1 MNNARITL
9 VVIALVACVMTMA
22 QPPLKG
28 IKMGKPTKEELT
40 MTTYEADKDA
50 VALVLLNKKDVYY
63 DVNAR
68 GLVTFWEVKRR
79 VKVLKEEGKEAANYY
94 FDYYCPESGGDAP
107 SVSGLKA
114 TAYNMVDGK
123 VVATKMK
130 NDMVFKER
138 LSPSMMRIKITVP
151 QVVVGTVIEI
161 EYKLQ
166 SVYYDYLP
174 NWYAQSEYP
183 TLYAEYDMM
192 IPDWFQFNFD
202 QRGMTQLQSTS
213 EEETQTL
220 NFNGISESVN
230 CNHYKFY
237 GHNLEAMKTPDYVWC
252 PSDFSAQ
259 VNTDLRSLQLPGQ
272 LVKVFT
278 LTWQDIDKRLINDED
293 FGGRM
298 RKSNPLKDDMTKAG
312 IYEMEDTLQKM
323 IATYQ
328 LLMKRVKWNGNYALW
343 GSKSGDVLKQ
353 GTGDN
358 ADINFILIRMLR
370 DAGMTAQPIVMSRR
384 DRPRTSV
391 VMPDLGA
398 LNTFVVAVPIGGKV
412 YYIDASCEL
421 GYPNALPPVLLPNQV
436 HVVNPD
442 AQYGWTNIQS
452 VSNSIT
458 NVSIRAKLLEDGVLT
473 GNLVEARTMNSAL
486 DLRTQ
491 FKNTTDS
498 AALVASRWK
507 DFEISDYQIEGHRS
521 FGRGLREEFNFTKSC
536 SVMDG
541 KIFLMP
547 LVDEVMTE
555 SPFTEEKRTLPVE
568 FPYLHNITVTS
579 EITIPDGYVVED
591 VSSGKIQHTEDNGMS
606 WQASTSVDGNVVKTM
621 FRFNLRKCTFLS
633 DEYGTVRQMMA
644 NIAEH
649 NSSMI
654 TIRKQ

>member
-1 MNNARITL
+1 M
-9 VVIALVACVMTMA
+9 ACTMAMA

-50 VALVLLNKKDVYY
+50 AAVVLLNKKDIHY

-68 GLVTFWEVKRR
+68 GLVTYWEVKRR
-79 VKVLKEEGKEAANYY
+79 VKVLKEEGKDAANYH
-94 FDYYCPESGGDAP
+94 FDYYCPKSGGDAP
-107 SVSGLKA
+107 LVSGLKA

-123 VVATKMK
+123 LVATKMK

-138 LSPSMMRIKITVP
+138 LSPSLMRMKMTVP
-151 QVVVGTVIEI
+151 QVMVGTVIEI

-166 SVYYDYLP
+166 TIYYDYLP

-183 TLYAEYDMM
+183 TLYAEYDMV

-202 QRGMTQLQSTS
+202 QRGMTHLQSIS
-213 EEETQTL
+213 EEEGKML
-220 NFNGISESVN
+220 NFNGENVPVN

-237 GHNLEAMKTPDYVWC
+237 GHNLEALKTPDYVWC
-252 PSDFSAQ
+252 PTDFSAQ

-278 LTWQDIDKRLINDED
+278 LTWQDIDKRLMEDED

-298 RKSNPLKDDMTKAG
+298 RKSNPLKDEMTKAG
-312 IYEMEDTLQKM
+312 IYEIEDTLQKM
-323 IATYQ
+323 ISTYQ
-328 LLMKRVKWNGNYALW
+328 LLMEHVKWNGNYALW
-343 GSKSGDVLKQ
+343 GSSSGDVLKK

-370 DAGMTAQPIVMSRR
+370 DAGMTAQPVVMSRR
-384 DRPRTSV
+384 DRPRTSAA
-391 VMPDLGA
+391 MPDLGA

-436 HVVNPD
+436 HAVNPD
-442 AQYGWTNIQS
+442 ARYGWTNIQN

-458 NVSIRAKLLEDGVLT
+458 NVSIRATLSEDGTLK
-473 GNLVEARTMNSAL
+473 GNLVETRTMNAAL
-486 DLRTQ
+486 DLRTK

-507 DFEISDYQIEGHRS
+507 DFEISDYKIEGHRS
-521 FGRGLREEFNFTKSC
+521 FGRALQEQFDFTKTC
-536 SVMDG
+536 SAMDG

-547 LVDEVMTE
+547 LVDDVMTE
-555 SPFTEEKRTLPVE
+555 SPFTDEERMLPVE
-568 FPYLHNITVTS
+568 FPYLHNITVAS
-579 EITIPDGYVVED
+579 EITIPEGYVVED
-591 VSSGKIQHTEDNGMS
+591 IPKGMTQHTEDNGMS
-606 WQASTSVDGNVVKTM
+606 WQSFTSVDGNVVKTM
-621 FRFNLRKCTFLS
+621 FRFNLKKCTFLNN
-633 DEYGTVRQMMA
+633 EYGTLRQMMA
-644 NIAEH
+644 NIAEQ
-649 NSSMI
+649 NSSMV
-654 TIRKQ
+654 TIRKP